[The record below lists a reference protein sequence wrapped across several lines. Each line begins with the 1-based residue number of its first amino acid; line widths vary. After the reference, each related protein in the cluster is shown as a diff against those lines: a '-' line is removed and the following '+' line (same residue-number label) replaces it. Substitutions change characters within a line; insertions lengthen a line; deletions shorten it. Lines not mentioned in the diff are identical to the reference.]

1 MAGVPVAH
9 WGGNKAGVGYSKHAP
24 SVLVGGPN
32 SVDLPSNHKH
42 RRGGRGRYHNNR
54 GRGSTNYQN
63 QRNKVNNPNKMQQH
77 HNNPVVSV
85 PPPPP
90 LNNTSG
96 SGVTS
101 GGATNTVGRGLLETP
116 VVSPWQQGFGYEE
129 IQNTNFKRYMKGMQ
143 KVEEVRSNISKLQHQ
158 RQVYSNRTRYQHNQ
172 QQHQKYNNSSNNTA
186 PTKTTPH
193 HQQQQRSSDQQQLHN
208 SYYSQQQQHFNNK
221 SSNSYNSF
229 HNNKQDAGTFNSNE
243 KNTWFGKGRG
253 MQSMASSTSSS
264 YTTPIG
270 RGVTTPSGR
279 GGYRMQH
286 QQLSLG
292 RGQWL
297 PSNNFN
303 IDSV

>member
-63 QRNKVNNPNKMQQH
+63 NHNNVNNANKGPQ
-77 HNNPVVSV
+77 HNNPAVSL
-85 PPPPP
+85 PPPP
-90 LNNTSG
+90 NNTNESG
-96 SGVTS
+96 T
-101 GGATNTVGRGLLETP
+101 TNSVGRGLLETP

-129 IQNTNFKRYMKGMQ
+129 IQNTNFKRYMKGMK

-172 QQHQKYNNSSNNTA
+172 QQHQKYNSNNNSSV
-186 PTKTTPH
+186 PTRPS
-193 HQQQQRSSDQQQLHN
+193 QGPLQQQRSEQQPLN
-208 SYYSQQQQHFNNK
+208 WYYSQQQQQQQFNNK
-221 SSNSYNSF
+221 PSNNHNSF
-229 HNNKQDAGTFNSNE
+229 YNNKQDASTFNNSNE

-253 MQSMASSTSSS
+253 MQSMTSSS
-264 YTTPIG
+264 SPSYATPIG

-279 GGYRMQH
+279 GGYRVQH

-297 PSNNFN
+297 PSTNSN